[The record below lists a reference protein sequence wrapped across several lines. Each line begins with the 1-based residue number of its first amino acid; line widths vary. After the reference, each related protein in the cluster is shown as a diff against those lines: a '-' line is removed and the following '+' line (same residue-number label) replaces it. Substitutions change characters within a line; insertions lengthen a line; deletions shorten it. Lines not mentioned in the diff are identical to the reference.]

1 MPFIMEPMFPKQTQ
15 VGVHLVISMT
25 VGALEGMWTWFTFF
39 CLKARGISFLT
50 HFAIPSKLTMVFS
63 LMRAIALDAL
73 GALDTA
79 GHSCM
84 SPSLAI
90 LTLRDA
96 KVYVGSSNSC
106 NKLPYIEIPINKTF
120 SLTSA
125 LNIPDVNPNNQYIR
139 LR

>member
-1 MPFIMEPMFPKQTQ
+1 
-15 VGVHLVISMT
+15 
-25 VGALEGMWTWFTFF
+25 
-39 CLKARGISFLT
+39 
-50 HFAIPSKLTMVFS
+50 MVFS
-63 LMRAIALDAL
+63 LVRAITLDVL

-84 SPSLAI
+84 SPSLVI
-90 LTLRDA
+90 LALRDA